1 MGEAGSFDS
10 NVTPAGIM
18 HVLSHAL
25 QLVPGL
31 ADLPIE
37 ETWAGLR
44 PTTPDKGPILGE
56 TPWENLFVAGGYWRN
71 GVLLAPKT
79 GHLLATLI
87 ASKNNNHDDNE
98 DSNSEIQL
106 SQENRKMLDAFSWDR
121 FTSPEGGKRM
131 AANSRY
137 AASMYPVHK
146 RQSGTGI
153 AAAVGTE
160 LGSYSTARSAREER
174 RIDRESLLFGNGD
187 SSTTTTTTDN
197 NDNVDNSSYSDDIT
211 EDLFEKA
218 ALLGMEDAAVFE
230 GFDNKNKRRR
240 RPDNEDEDEDDE
252 KESLEAK
259 RKTRGKVMSTEKNDE
274 LDDGD
279 DDDEESLKYYYTQ
292 QEAALRRPSQQ
303 KDEHDI
309 SQKSPILEVVESST
323 DSDSSSTSTSTF
335 DGSADAFTVGSA
347 TSSASA
353 GENTTANINS
363 KEELESIYQSIRNNK
378 SKQDVD
384 LPDQTEEKRLDPGF
398 RIYHVDKKTGESR
411 IVPPYT
417 SQAEFFES
425 LEAEVKEN
433 ESPQGQEE

>member
-1 MGEAGSFDS
+1 MG
-10 NVTPAGIM
+10 
-18 HVLSHAL
+18 
-25 QLVPGL
+25 
-31 ADLPIE
+31 
-37 ETWAGLR
+37 
-44 PTTPDKGPILGE
+44 
-56 TPWENLFVAGGYWRN
+56 
-71 GVLLAPKT
+71 
-79 GHLLATLI
+79 
-87 ASKNNNHDDNE
+87 
-98 DSNSEIQL
+98 
-106 SQENRKMLDAFSWDR
+106 
-121 FTSPEGGKRM
+121 
-131 AANSRY
+131 
-137 AASMYPVHK
+137 
-146 RQSGTGI
+146 
-153 AAAVGTE
+153 
-160 LGSYSTARSAREER
+160 REER

-187 SSTTTTTTDN
+187 SSTTATTDN
-197 NDNVDNSSYSDDIT
+197 NDNVDNSSYSDNIT

-274 LDDGD
+274 LDDCD

-347 TSSASA
+347 TSSATA

-363 KEELESIYQSIRNNK
+363 KEELESIYQLIRNNK

-384 LPDQTEEKRLDPGF
+384 LPDQTEEKRPDPGF

-425 LEAEVKEN
+425 LEAEEASAVKEN
-433 ESPQGQEE
+433 KSPQGQEEVVVSTSASASASVLSDNTDIDGSTKDSSGMSFDGYQKIVDANSSDNRQDELNAMKEARRKNRSKGGIPQIQKKQ